1 MKWPKKKNNQ
11 QVPLSL
17 EQQRSEKLAEIG
29 AQLWAS
35 RQEQGLS
42 LEQVVVLTR
51 IPRRLLQ
58 AIEEGNLNDLP
69 EPVYIQGFIRQF
81 ADAMGLNGV
90 QVADTFPINS
100 SRANSQSIRINSP
113 LNQLR
118 PIHLYFLYVLLIVCS
133 VNGLSQLLNQAVL
146 QANNSQSDTHSTQK
160 SIVKPELTEPKQVK
174 PELVEPKQSL
184 EVQPVSDTLSGVK
197 QGEIVQIGVTLKASS
212 WIRVIADG
220 KTQFEGTLPEG
231 THRIWK
237 AQEELTVKTDNAG
250 GVLMS
255 VNQEKA
261 KEMGEPGKEEEVRIA
276 AKPKF

>member
-1 MKWPKKKNNQ
+1 MKWLRKKNNHQ
-11 QVPLSL
+11 PSLSL
-17 EQQRSEKLAEIG
+17 EEQRAEKLAELG
-29 AQLWAS
+29 AQLWAL

-69 EPVYIQGFIRQF
+69 EPIYIQGLIRQF
-81 ADAMGLNGV
+81 ADALGLNGV
-90 QVADTFPINS
+90 EFSGTFPVS
-100 SRANSQSIRINSP
+100 SAQVNPLSLGNNSP
-113 LNQLR
+113 LAQLR
-118 PIHLYFLYVLLIVCS
+118 PIHLYFLYILLILCS
-133 VNGLSQLLNQAVL
+133 VNGLSQLLNNAIL
-146 QANNSQSDTHSTQK
+146 QASNNQNQPYPIQK
-160 SIVKPELTEPKQVK
+160 SVVKPELAQLKE
-174 PELVEPKQSL
+174 SM
-184 EVQPVSDTLSGVK
+184 EVQPVSNNLGSVQKG
-197 QGEIVQIGVTLKASS
+197 QAVQIGITLKASS

-220 KTQFEGTLPEG
+220 KTEFEGILPEG

-237 AQEELTVKTDNAG
+237 AQEQLTVKTDNAG
-250 GVLMS
+250 GVLVS

>member
-1 MKWPKKKNNQ
+1 MKWLRKKNNHQ
-11 QVPLSL
+11 ASLSL
-17 EQQRSEKLAEIG
+17 EEQRAEKLGELG
-29 AQLWAS
+29 AQLWAL

-69 EPVYIQGFIRQF
+69 EPIYIQGLIRQF
-81 ADAMGLNGV
+81 AEALGLNGV
-90 QVADTFPINS
+90 EFSGTFPIS
-100 SRANSQSIRINSP
+100 SARVNPQGMGNTP
-113 LNQLR
+113 LSQLR
-118 PIHLYFLYVLLIVCS
+118 PSHLYFLYIFLILCS
-133 VNGLSQLLNQAVL
+133 VNGLSQLLNNAVL
-146 QANNSQSDTHSTQK
+146 QASNSQNQPYPKQK
-160 SIVKPELTEPKQVK
+160 SIVKPELTQPK
-174 PELVEPKQSL
+174 ESL
-184 EVQPVSDTLSGVK
+184 KVQPVSDTLKGRQ
-197 QGEIVQIGVTLKASS
+197 QGQIVQIGVTLKASS

-220 KTQFEGTLPEG
+220 KTEFEGTLPEG

-237 AQEELTVKTDNAG
+237 AQEQLTVKTDNAG

>member
-1 MKWPKKKNNQ
+1 MKWPRKKNNQ
-11 QVPLSL
+11 QLPLSL
-17 EQQRSEKLAEIG
+17 EQQRSQKLAEIG

-69 EPVYIQGFIRQF
+69 EPVYIQGLIRQF
-81 ADAMGLNGV
+81 ADAMGLNGAEV
-90 QVADTFPINS
+90 GDAFPVNS
-100 SRANSQSIRINSP
+100 PRVNSQSPGINSP

-118 PIHLYFLYVLLIVCS
+118 PIHLYGLYILLIVCS
-133 VNGLSQLLNQAVL
+133 VNGLSQLLNNAVL
-146 QANNSQSDTHSTQK
+146 QANNSQSNLHPTQK
-160 SIVKPELTEPKQVK
+160 SIVKPQKPKPERAEPKIAQA
-174 PELVEPKQSL
+174 KQSA

-212 WIRVIADG
+212 WIRVVADG
-220 KTQFEGTLPEG
+220 KTEFEGTLPEG

-237 AQEELTVKTDNAG
+237 AQEQLTVKTDNAG

>member
-1 MKWPKKKNNQ
+1 MKWPRKKNNQ
-11 QVPLSL
+11 QLPLSL

-42 LEQVVVLTR
+42 LEQVVILTM

-69 EPVYIQGFIRQF
+69 EPVYIQGLIRQF
-81 ADAMGLNGV
+81 ADALGLNGAEF
-90 QVADTFPINS
+90 ADTFPINS
-100 SRANSQSIRINSP
+100 PQVNSQPTANTSP

-118 PIHLYFLYVLLIVCS
+118 PIHLYFLYILLILCS
-133 VNGLSQLLNQAVL
+133 VNGLSHLLNNAVL
-146 QANNSQSDTHSTQK
+146 QASNSESEPYPQQK
-160 SIVKPELTEPKQVK
+160 SIVKPEIVK
-174 PELVEPKQSL
+174 PELTKPKQSL
-184 EVQPVSDTLSGVK
+184 EVQPVSDTK
-197 QGEIVQIGVTLKASS
+197 QKEAVQIGVTLKASS
-212 WIRVIADG
+212 WIRVVADG
-220 KTQFEGTLPEG
+220 KTEFEGTLPEG

-237 AQEELTVKTDNAG
+237 AQEQLTVKTDNAG

-261 KEMGEPGKEEEVRIA
+261 KEMGELGKEEEIRIAA